1 MFLLNTRYSFL
12 VTFMKYWL
20 LKSDAEAYSI
30 DDLKRDGTTPW
41 TGVRNYQARN
51 YMRDEM
57 KPGDLAFFY
66 HSNMGGSSTD
76 ARPSIVGIC
85 EIASGPIA
93 DETALDPKDSHYDPK
108 SSPANP
114 IWMCVEVK
122 YKKHLKKPVSI
133 DELRKT
139 KGLEK
144 MVILQ
149 KGSRLS
155 ITPVTEK
162 EWKIIES
169 LASDAK

>member
-1 MFLLNTRYSFL
+1 MQ
-12 VTFMKYWL
+12 YWF
-20 LKSDAEAYSI
+20 LKSDAESYSI

-41 TGVRNYQARN
+41 TGVRNYTARN
-51 YMRDEM
+51 FMRDQM
-57 KPGDLAFFY
+57 KVGDKALFY
-66 HSNMGGSSTD
+66 HSNADPPGVAGL
-76 ARPSIVGIC
+76 C
-85 EIASGPIA
+85 EIASAPIT

-108 SSPANP
+108 STLANP

-122 YKKHLKKPVSI
+122 YVKHLKRPIPI

-155 ITPVTEK
+155 ITPVTEQ
-162 EWKIIES
+162 EWKIITT
-169 LASDAK
+169 L